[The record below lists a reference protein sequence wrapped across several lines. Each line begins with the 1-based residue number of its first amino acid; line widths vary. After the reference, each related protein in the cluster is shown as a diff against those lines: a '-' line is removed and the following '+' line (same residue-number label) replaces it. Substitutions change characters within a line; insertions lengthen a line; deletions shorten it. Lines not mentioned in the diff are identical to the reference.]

1 MTLQMAALISKLP
14 VGINHMVFRASSKYI
29 KDLLF
34 SNNYTA
40 ESFPNI
46 IFNETHS
53 NKSNINK
60 AETYWPN
67 RHDIKILN
75 KQDSRGQYVTRW
87 IDFLLFLVILCKCKT
102 IFRLKIWYFLSP
114 F

>member
-14 VGINHMVFRASSKYI
+14 VGINHMVFRAIPKYI

-46 IFNETHS
+46 HVIFNETHS
-53 NKSNINK
+53 NKSNINN

-67 RHDIKILN
+67 RHDFRRIELKFCIFVYF
-75 KQDSRGQYVTRW
+75 QY
-87 IDFLLFLVILCKCKT
+87 
-102 IFRLKIWYFLSP
+102 P
-114 F
+114 